1 MRKEIMSLAGSEFTI
16 ISKDVD
22 TEKCIEAESFYNY
35 SSIPIQEQAWLHT
48 QHSISSDQIK

>member
-48 QHSISSDQIK
+48 QHSISSD